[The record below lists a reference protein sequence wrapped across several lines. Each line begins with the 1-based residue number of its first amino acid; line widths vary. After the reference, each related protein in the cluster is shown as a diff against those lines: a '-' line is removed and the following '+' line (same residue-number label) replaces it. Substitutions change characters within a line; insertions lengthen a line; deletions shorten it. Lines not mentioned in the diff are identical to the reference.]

1 VASVEN
7 PAGVIH
13 DIGYQRYTGPR
24 FGRGYITRSL
34 YVHSLRSAFGFGR
47 SGKAKVFPFIVVGLA
62 FAVAVVAVVVRSQ
75 TGTPF
80 ITYLGYPDTQAVQIM
95 LFLAIVAPELVSR
108 DLRSKV
114 LPLYFSRPLAR
125 SDYAWAKFGA
135 LFSAVW
141 LLMAGPLLLILLGGV
156 FSQKKGW
163 SGAGHE
169 ALDFLGG
176 LAYAG
181 VYALVF
187 SAIAILVASL
197 ASRRAV
203 AAAAIVGAFLV
214 TAPVAGVLGA
224 IGGRSAQE
232 LAPVINPVTL
242 VQGLKTYVFRF
253 HEGLPVGD
261 FGPMYVAIAVALVI
275 LCATLLLA
283 RYRKVDA

>member
-1 VASVEN
+1 VASVDN

-24 FGRGYITRSL
+24 LGRGYATRSL
-34 YVHSLRSAFGFGR
+34 YVHSLRSAFGLGR

-80 ITYLGYPDTQAVQIM
+80 ITYLGYPDTQAVQVM

-125 SDYAWAKFGA
+125 SDYAWAKFAA
-135 LFSAVW
+135 LFSAMW

-169 ALDFLGG
+169 VMDFLGG

-232 LAPVINPVTL
+232 LAPVINPVSL
-242 VQGLKTYVFRF
+242 VQGIKTYVFRF
-253 HEGLPVGD
+253 HEGMPVGD
-261 FGPMYVAIAVALVI
+261 FGAMYVAIAASLVI

>member
-1 VASVEN
+1 
-7 PAGVIH
+7 
-13 DIGYQRYTGPR
+13 
-24 FGRGYITRSL
+24 
-34 YVHSLRSAFGFGR
+34 
-47 SGKAKVFPFIVVGLA
+47 
-62 FAVAVVAVVVRSQ
+62 
-75 TGTPF
+75 
-80 ITYLGYPDTQAVQIM
+80 
-95 LFLAIVAPELVSR
+95 
-108 DLRSKV
+108 
-114 LPLYFSRPLAR
+114 
-125 SDYAWAKFGA
+125 
-135 LFSAVW
+135 
-141 LLMAGPLLLILLGGV
+141 MAGPFLLILLGCV

-169 ALDFLGG
+169 VTDFLGG

-261 FGPMYVAIAVALVI
+261 FGAMYVAIAVSLVI
-275 LCATLLLA
+275 LCATMLQV
-283 RYRKVDA
+283 RYRKVNA